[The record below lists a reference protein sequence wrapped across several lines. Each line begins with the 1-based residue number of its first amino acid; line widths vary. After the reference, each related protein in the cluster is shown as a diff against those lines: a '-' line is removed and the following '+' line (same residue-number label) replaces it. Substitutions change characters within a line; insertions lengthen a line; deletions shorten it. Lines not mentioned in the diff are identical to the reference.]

1 MTTFTTTIPDAI
13 LRHAKRLADKEQIT
27 LDQFISMALAG
38 QISSWQTRENFEERA
53 KKGDWNRSRE
63 ILAKG
68 SDLDPDPEDRL

>member
-1 MTTFTTTIPDAI
+1 MTTLTTSIPDAI

-38 QISSWQTRENFEERA
+38 QISSWETKESFDERA
-53 KKGDWNRSRE
+53 KKGDWTRARK

-68 SDLDPDPEDRL
+68 SDLEPEPDDRL